1 MIQAK
6 ENQVNLLKQE
16 INLVKIK
23 EQLKV
28 KKTQDT
34 IEKFKDKI
42 IGEICFN
49 IPNVFWHWKQHE
61 VELPYELDFS
71 KNNIPTKAKPIQ
83 MNKELLSYCENE
95 IQDFLDKKLIRKSMS
110 PWSCSAFYVQNQTEL
125 ERWTPRLVYVPLELF
140 SLLCSEP
147 NWIRKMNT

>member
-16 INLVKIK
+16 INLVKIE

-28 KKTQDT
+28 KKTQDM

-49 IPNVFWHWKQHE
+49 IPNAFWH
-61 VELPYELDFS
+61 
-71 KNNIPTKAKPIQ
+71 
-83 MNKELLSYCENE
+83 
-95 IQDFLDKKLIRKSMS
+95 RK
-110 PWSCSAFYVQNQTEL
+110 
-125 ERWTPRLVYVPLELF
+125 
-140 SLLCSEP
+140 
-147 NWIRKMNT
+147 